1 MSAAPYAVPAGLA
14 AEACRLLAAG
24 EAVIRALHA
33 RSLQRGLTTADIDQL
48 AAVLGRGDAS
58 RLIAGLDAAER
69 ELRACLLAQEER

>member
-1 MSAAPYAVPAGLA
+1 MSAAPYAVPADLA
-14 AEACRLLAAG
+14 AEACRLLAAS

-33 RSLQRGLTTADIDQL
+33 RSLQRDLTTGDIEQL
-48 AAVLGRGDAS
+48 AAMLGRGDAS